1 MKEYK
6 GVLKADKYRIGI
18 VVSRF
23 NDFITKRLLDGAI
36 DALKR
41 YGAKENNI
49 DVYWV
54 PGSFEIPFVL
64 NKIAEKD
71 YDGFLALGCVI
82 KGDTPHF
89 DYIATE
95 AVKGIQRVMDRYKKP
110 IGLGILTVEDMDQ
123 AIERAGGKMGNK
135 GEEAAETLVELLT
148 LQNNIG

>member
-41 YGAKENNI
+41 YGTKENNI

-64 NKIAEKD
+64 NKIVEKD
-71 YDGFLALGCVI
+71 YDGFLALGCVV

-95 AVKGIQRVMDRYKKP
+95 AVKGIQRIMDRYKKP

-148 LQNNIG
+148 LQNSIG

>member
-6 GVLKADKYRIGI
+6 GVLKADKYKIGV

-41 YGAKENNI
+41 YGAKEQNI
-49 DVYWV
+49 DIYWT

-71 YDGFLALGCVI
+71 YDGFLALGCII

-95 AVKGIQRVMDRYKKP
+95 AVKGIQRIMDRYKKP

-123 AIERAGGKMGNK
+123 AIERAGGKAGNK
-135 GEEAAETLVELLT
+135 GEEAAKTLVELLT
-148 LQNNIG
+148 LQNSIG

>member
-6 GVLKADKYRIGI
+6 GKLKAEKYKIGV

-23 NDFITKRLLDGAI
+23 NDFITKRLLEGALE
-36 DALKR
+36 ALKR
-41 YGAKENNI
+41 YGAKEENI
-49 DVYWV
+49 EIYWV
-54 PGSFEIPFVL
+54 PGSFEIPFLL

-89 DYIATE
+89 EYIANE
-95 AVKGIQRVMDRYKKP
+95 AIKGIQRIMDKYKKP
-110 IGLGILTVEDMDQ
+110 VGLGILTVEDMEQ

-135 GEEAAETLVELLT
+135 GEEAAKTLVELLN
-148 LQNNIG
+148 LQEIID